1 MSECQ
6 IIECVAC
13 RKEAEYQCAIC
24 GEWYCFND
32 LDNKEC
38 INCIRREMRE

>member
-1 MSECQ
+1 MSKELA
-6 IIECVAC
+6 IKSVSCVETV
-13 RKEAEYQCAIC
+13 KSQCAIC
-24 GEWYCFND
+24 GEWYYFND